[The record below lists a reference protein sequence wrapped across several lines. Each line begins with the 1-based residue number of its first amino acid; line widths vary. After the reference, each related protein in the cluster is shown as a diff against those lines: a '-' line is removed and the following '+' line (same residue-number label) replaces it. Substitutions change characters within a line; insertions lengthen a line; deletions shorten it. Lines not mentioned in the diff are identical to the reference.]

1 MIDNKR
7 LSTKITGPSCTV
19 VSDKPV
25 VTVGRKSHIPVD
37 VCLDDSECVSRK
49 HLEIHRKNKDIY
61 LRCLSKNGI
70 FIDGS
75 FHTGRPDFVL
85 LVEFRCKLRFPSTN
99 IVIIVEVVELEPFC
113 HPKKR
118 ASWRSSLDHT
128 NRGKP
133 TLSTDQNNR

>member
-85 LVEFRCKLRFPSTN
+85 LV
-99 IVIIVEVVELEPFC
+99 
-113 HPKKR
+113 
-118 ASWRSSLDHT
+118 D
-128 NRGKP
+128 G
-133 TLSTDQNNR
+133 